1 MFFWTELENEYFWII
16 FELGKEGFY
25 IFDED
30 MTQRIYEICLGILAM
45 TEI

>member
-1 MFFWTELENEYFWII
+1 MNI

-30 MTQRIYEICLGILAM
+30 MTQRIYEIFWGILGM